1 MVCRVSASLQRDGT
15 AGACVSACAALCA
28 LLGVDRIL
36 FAFGDSSY
44 GTFVDTCAASN
55 TIITNYVSHDNLLFN
70 DLLFR
75 FAFQF
80 SDCKDS

>member
-1 MVCRVSASLQRDGT
+1 MPLSFAGEGHVVCRVSASLQRDGT

-55 TIITNYVSHDNLLFN
+55 TIITNYVSHSLYLLF
-70 DLLFR
+70 
-75 FAFQF
+75 
-80 SDCKDS
+80 S